1 MYEDSPLKKY
11 LVVLLLS
18 FVTVLSGCASDLSG
32 DSYSRSEVRRA
43 QQVEYGEIISLR
55 PVQIEGTKSPVG
67 AGAGAVVGGV
77 GGSTLGG
84 GKGSTIM
91 AVIGAVAGGMA
102 GAAVEEGVTRSQG
115 VEITVKLDSGR
126 TVAIVQGLSPHEKFA
141 VGDQVRV
148 LTSRGTSRV
157 AQ

>member
-1 MYEDSPLKKY
+1 MKKY
-11 LVVLLLS
+11 LVVMFLS
-18 FVTVLSGCASDLSG
+18 CVSVLSGCASDLSG
-32 DSYSRSEVRRA
+32 DTYSRSEVRRA

-67 AGAGAVVGGV
+67 AGAGAVVGGI

-84 GKGSTIM
+84 GKGSSIM

-126 TVAIVQGLSPHEKFA
+126 ILAIVQGLSPHEKFA

-148 LTSRGTSRV
+148 LTSQGTSRV

>member
-1 MYEDSPLKKY
+1 MKKN

-18 FVTVLSGCASDLSG
+18 FVAVLSGCASDLSG

-55 PVQIEGTKSPVG
+55 TVQIEGTKSPVG

-126 TVAIVQGLSPHEKFA
+126 IIAIVQGLSPHEKFA

>member
-1 MYEDSPLKKY
+1 MKKFIA
-11 LVVLLLS
+11 VLLLS
-18 FVTVLSGCASDLSG
+18 AMTALSGCASNLSG
-32 DSYSRSEVRRA
+32 DSYSRSEARRA
-43 QQVEYGEIISLR
+43 QTVEYGEIVSLR
-55 PVQIEGTKSPVG
+55 PVQIEGTKTPVG
-67 AGAGAVVGGV
+67 AGAGAVVGGI

-141 VGDQVRV
+141 VGDQIRV
-148 LTSRGTSRV
+148 LTSGGTSRV

>member
-1 MYEDSPLKKY
+1 MKKY
-11 LVVLLLS
+11 LVVLLVS
-18 FVTVLSGCASDLSG
+18 FVTALSGCASDLSG
-32 DSYSRSEVRRA
+32 DTYSRSEARRA
-43 QQVEYGEIISLR
+43 QQVEHGEIISLR

-67 AGAGAVVGGV
+67 AGAGAVMGGI

-84 GKGSTIM
+84 GKGSAIM

-126 TVAIVQGLSPHEKFA
+126 IIAIVQGLSPHEKFA